1 MDAFTTITQF
11 AKMLENLDRWLAAGV
26 AFAESKKFDADVLA
40 RSRLAPDQYELVR
53 QVQAAC
59 DQAKFAAAYLSGQK
73 APAHPDT
80 EQTMADLRARIKA
93 CTEYLRSMKAPA
105 YAEAS
110 ARRVAPPWLNGKWI
124 RGDAYLAEVAVPN
137 FYFHVTTAYAILRH
151 NGVGLGKMDYVG
163 SLPVNDA

>member
-1 MDAFTTITQF
+1 
-11 AKMLENLDRWLAAGV
+11 L
-26 AFAESKKFDADVLA
+26 
-40 RSRLAPDQYELVR
+40 
-53 QVQAAC
+53 
-59 DQAKFAAAYLSGQK
+59 
-73 APAHPDT
+73 
-80 EQTMADLRARIKA
+80 
-93 CTEYLRSMKAPA
+93 EYLRSVKAPA

-163 SLPVNDA
+163 SLPGNDAWASPGGALSIFRPPVRRRGTGRSTTWNLPPCQRLPRMRASGPVA